1 MGDNR
6 AGSLDQEGVA
16 ALTRMEEALQLL
28 DTLELPAETA
38 AYLDLAIS
46 RLREAIL
53 SAGIV
58 PPDRNQ
64 SPSG

>member
-1 MGDNR
+1 MGDSR
-6 AGSLDQEGVA
+6 AGSLGREGVA
-16 ALTRMEEALQLL
+16 ALERMEEALSLL
-28 DTLELPAETA
+28 DTVELPAETA

-46 RLREAIL
+46 RLREAIS
-53 SAGIV
+53 SAGVV